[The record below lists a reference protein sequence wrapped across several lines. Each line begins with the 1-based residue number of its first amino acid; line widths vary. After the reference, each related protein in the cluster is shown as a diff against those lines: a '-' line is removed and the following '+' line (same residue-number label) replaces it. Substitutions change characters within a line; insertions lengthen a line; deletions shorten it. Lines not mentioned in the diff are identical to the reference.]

1 MIIGERYALE
11 RKIGEGAM
19 GAVWLGRHLMLGT
32 AVAVKL
38 IRREALERNPNALRR
53 FEREAVTAA
62 RIKSSHVVKVIDHG
76 YHDELPYM
84 VMEYLEGESLRT
96 RLSERR
102 RLSLEETALIVRHV
116 ARALTQAHAAGL
128 VHRDIKPENIFIT
141 PGEEE
146 QQELVKVLDFGIA
159 KVTDE
164 LMGQNQVTTR
174 TGAFLGT
181 PHYMSPE
188 QAYGL
193 KSVGPKSDLWSLGV
207 VAFECLT
214 GTRPFRAPS
223 LAPLIALVT
232 RGPIPVPSTMA
243 PEAGIPPTLDGW
255 VARALAR
262 EDKDRFDNARAM
274 AEAFAAAAG
283 VSFGATTSP
292 SYMDRSRASG
302 QNMPLANVVTVPQA
316 EDTLPQRA
324 EIPPA
329 PPTQPMAV
337 PPVFPHGASP
347 MMTSPLMPPPQMPPH
362 GYPQA
367 PMYGQAPMHPQAAAT
382 VALSGYDLPIMGQ
395 SAAPSMLIETAEPVS
410 HNVSSQTH
418 QLVRPQKASLA
429 VPAIIT
435 GAIAL
440 AIAAGAGAWLARPS
454 ADTETA
460 ASAEAPAASA
470 PPATSEQATEE
481 PTADAP
487 TTSASAPEPTEAS
500 AKPKAPARPGPS
512 KPQPASSAPAP
523 SPAPTPWK
531 HRRTL

>member
-1 MIIGERYALE
+1 
-11 RKIGEGAM
+11 
-19 GAVWLGRHLMLGT
+19 
-32 AVAVKL
+32 
-38 IRREALERNPNALRR
+38 
-53 FEREAVTAA
+53 
-62 RIKSSHVVKVIDHG
+62 
-76 YHDELPYM
+76 
-84 VMEYLEGESLRT
+84 
-96 RLSERR
+96 
-102 RLSLEETALIVRHV
+102 
-116 ARALTQAHAAGL
+116 
-128 VHRDIKPENIFIT
+128 
-141 PGEEE
+141 
-146 QQELVKVLDFGIA
+146 
-159 KVTDE
+159 
-164 LMGQNQVTTR
+164 
-174 TGAFLGT
+174 
-181 PHYMSPE
+181 
-188 QAYGL
+188 
-193 KSVGPKSDLWSLGV
+193 
-207 VAFECLT
+207 
-214 GTRPFRAPS
+214 
-223 LAPLIALVT
+223 
-232 RGPIPVPSTMA
+232 
-243 PEAGIPPTLDGW
+243 

-367 PMYGQAPMHPQAAAT
+367 PMYGQAQMHPQAAAT